1 MPTISVVITTHNR
14 PHLLPRAILSA
25 QAAGAEVE
33 VVVVD
38 DASNDETASVCRNLS
53 GIRYVRVE
61 RNQQVAGARN
71 IGILNSAGDYIAFL
85 DDDDV
90 RLAGSLDLQ
99 VAALSSAPKA
109 GLIYGQALIGNG
121 QRNAQQFAP
130 ETFYPRHCPQGDVF
144 WELLEQ
150 NFIPCGAVV
159 FRRSCLLRVGLLD
172 QSVPGIDDWDL
183 WIRIAAL
190 FPVIALEQPVMV
202 WRKSSPLSGQGTSG
216 VDEIAVMSTRQ
227 MKRKW
232 LRLARAASVPAS
244 VRRDVWRRFSK
255 KITSQMAVETISAL
269 RHRHY
274 AAARKNFLTMIRL
287 HPRASVRLVASSSAM
302 RHLRDWAKGNRTQQD
317 ALSPS
322 ILNKRDTTK

>member
-1 MPTISVVITTHNR
+1 MPTTSVVITTHNR

-25 QAAGAEVE
+25 QAAGADVE

-38 DASNDETASVCRNLS
+38 DASNDETARVCRSLS

-71 IGILNSAGDYIAFL
+71 IGILNSTGDYLAFL

-99 VAALSSAPKA
+99 AAALSSAPEA

-121 QRNAQQFAP
+121 QENAQQFAP
-130 ETFYPRHCPQGDVF
+130 ETFYPRHCPHGDIF

-172 QSVPGIDDWDL
+172 ESAPGIDDWDL

-202 WRKSSPLSGQGTSG
+202 WRKSSPVSGQGTSG

-227 MKRKW
+227 IKRRW
-232 LRLARAASVPAS
+232 LKLPQATNVPANI
-244 VRRDVWRRFSK
+244 RRDVWRRFSRN
-255 KITSQMAVETISAL
+255 ITSQMAVETISAL

-274 AAARKNFLTMIRL
+274 AAARKNLLTTIRL
-287 HPRASVRLVASSSAM
+287 HPRASLRLLASSSAI
-302 RHLRDWAKGNRTQQD
+302 RHLRAWAKGDWTKQD
-317 ALSPS
+317 SPSHS
-322 ILNKRDTTK
+322 ILNRPDITN

>member
-1 MPTISVVITTHNR
+1 MPTTSVVITTHNR

-25 QAAGAEVE
+25 QAAGADVE

-38 DASNDETASVCRNLS
+38 DASNDETARVCRSLS

-71 IGILNSAGDYIAFL
+71 IGILNSTGDYLAFL

-99 VAALSSAPKA
+99 AAALSSAPEA

-130 ETFYPRHCPQGDVF
+130 ETFYPRHCPHGDIF

-172 QSVPGIDDWDL
+172 ESAPGIDDWDL
-183 WIRIAAL
+183 WIRIAEL
-190 FPVIALEQPVMV
+190 YPVLATEQAVAI
-202 WRKSSPLSGQGTSG
+202 WRQPTPTSGQFSFRADG
-216 VDEIAVMSTRQ
+216 MHRQ
-227 MKRKW
+227 ARRLHRDKW
-232 LRLARAASVPAS
+232 LHLPRVVEAGAARRREATRAFSACASQQL
-244 VRRDVWRRFSK
+244 VW
-255 KITSQMAVETISAL
+255 E
-269 RHRHY
+269 
-274 AAARKNFLTMIRL
+274 AAARLKARRL
-287 HPRASVRLVASSSAM
+287 PDFARVALAAACMYPVGVSRKILSSSTWLSLM
-302 RHLRDWAKGNRTQQD
+302 SGVGNWRRGERT
-317 ALSPS
+317 
-322 ILNKRDTTK
+322 